1 MTVCYGWKVTRQ
13 QGATV
18 RSSRDLVLG
27 PAACVYFCVFV
38 WFCDHLIVMQ
48 ARMLVFSFLSLE
60 LGSLCKQEREVDTHP
75 LCLEMSHTLSL
86 SLSFSHTNAHT
97 HAGEGRISLRQASC
111 SGDERCG
118 RSCRQ
123 CGGLSLGAW
132 KGVLCKQLDGILV
145 VVAEGIF

>member
-1 MTVCYGWKVTRQ
+1 MTVCYGWKVTGQ

-38 WFCDHLIVMQ
+38 WFRDHLIVMQ

-86 SLSFSHTNAHT
+86 SVFLTHKRTHT
-97 HAGEGRISLRQASC
+97 RR
-111 SGDERCG
+111 
-118 RSCRQ
+118 
-123 CGGLSLGAW
+123 
-132 KGVLCKQLDGILV
+132 
-145 VVAEGIF
+145 